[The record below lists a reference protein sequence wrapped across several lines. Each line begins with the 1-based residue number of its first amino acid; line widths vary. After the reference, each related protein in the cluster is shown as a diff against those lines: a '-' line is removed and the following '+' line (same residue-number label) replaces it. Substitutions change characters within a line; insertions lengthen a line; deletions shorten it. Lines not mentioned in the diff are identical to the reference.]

1 MFFGCDEKK
10 ESATF
15 GELYAVAD
23 EGIFKLITQ
32 TADSFMTA
40 YTNSKISIKP
50 VTGRE
55 AITKILNGET
65 ELAVVCREL
74 NLEEK
79 EFIKKNNIEV
89 QLLKYCLDGIILIV
103 NSQEAYT
110 TIEYQE
116 IKRLLTG
123 ESKLLQPLIPGKN
136 SSVNEYLRQKFFAG
150 SEIPAGEIINSE
162 SEIISRVNGSKGLVG
177 FVSAGALIND
187 SSSVKPLFL
196 GPEIQS
202 GVRDTY
208 YEPHPG
214 YYVQNLYPLTRT
226 VYILVRELNMGLA
239 KGFATY
245 LTSNKGQEIVLQQK
259 LAPGAVP
266 VRLVQETGLMKS
278 EQRNTNLC

>member
-1 MFFGCDEKK
+1 
-10 ESATF
+10 
-15 GELYAVAD
+15 
-23 EGIFKLITQ
+23 
-32 TADSFMTA
+32 MTA
-40 YTNSKISIKP
+40 YTNSRISIKP

-55 AITKILNGET
+55 AITKILNGEN

-89 QLLKYCLDGIILIV
+89 QLLKYCFDGIILIV
-103 NSQEAYT
+103 NSQEEYT

-116 IKRLLTG
+116 IERLLTG
-123 ESKLLQPLIPGKN
+123 ESKFLQPLIPGKN

-162 SEIISRVNGSKGLVG
+162 SEIISRVSGSRGYVG
-177 FVSAGALIND
+177 FISAGTMTND
-187 SSSVKPLFL
+187 SSSVKTLFL
-196 GPEIQS
+196 GPETQS

-266 VRLVQETGLMKS
+266 VRLVQ
-278 EQRNTNLC
+278 